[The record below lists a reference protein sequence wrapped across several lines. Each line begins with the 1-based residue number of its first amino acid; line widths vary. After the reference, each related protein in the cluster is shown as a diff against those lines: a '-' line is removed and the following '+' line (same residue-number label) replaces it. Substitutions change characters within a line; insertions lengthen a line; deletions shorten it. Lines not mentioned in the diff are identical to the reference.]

1 MAANIT
7 ATARIPRIVEAQD
20 SVTRPND
27 TTQYAAG
34 DPISDNATTP
44 TAAGYFT
51 FDFAGQP
58 GAGYRFLDFTAH
70 KSTNATTG
78 ADFDLLLFTTL
89 PALAG
94 FEDNAACAI
103 TDAEMLE
110 CKGVVRFTNGAWTN
124 VITGAV
130 QTVAFE
136 RGIVPTSASSTV
148 YGILMNASTYT
159 PAAQEVFTITAH
171 AVQEN

>member
-1 MAANIT
+1 MAANT
-7 ATARIPRIVEAQD
+7 TTQARRSRIVEAQD

-27 TTQYAAG
+27 TTQYTAG

-44 TAAGYFT
+44 TAAGYFV
-51 FDFAGQP
+51 FDFAGQV
-58 GAGYRFLDFTAH
+58 GAGLRLLDFTAH

-78 ADFDLLLFTTL
+78 ADFDLLLFTAL

-103 TDAEMLE
+103 TDAEMQD

-130 QTVAFE
+130 QTVSFE
-136 RGIVPTSASSTV
+136 RGVVLASTSSIL
-148 YGILMNASTYT
+148 YGILINASTYT
-159 PAAQEVFTITAH
+159 PAASEVFTITAH
-171 AVQEN
+171 AAQEN